1 VGVNMENALATVNAG
16 VKNHSIPRTQ
26 LFYIGNLNG

>member
-1 VGVNMENALATVNAG
+1 MNMENALATVDAG

-26 LFYIGNLNG
+26 LFSVGNLNR